1 MSTRRT
7 GSAVHRRIL
16 TATTA
21 AVLTATALLTGC
33 SKEGKT
39 VNPAPAPLS
48 PSASTALSADPRAAE
63 KAEILAA
70 YTGFWAES
78 VKAYAAGS
86 DKGTQLVKYAA
97 NKALDEALTDVT
109 NLQMAG
115 LAMQG
120 APGHR
125 AEVTSLQMSGEH
137 PGATV
142 TDCLDIST
150 WRTVNRLSGKE
161 ELSPSGQ
168 PMRYV
173 AVAEVEQWS
182 GRWMVVAMTPNGDR
196 TC

>member
-1 MSTRRT
+1 MTTTRTRS
-7 GSAVHRRIL
+7 SAHRRIL
-16 TATTA
+16 TAATA
-21 AVLTATALLTGC
+21 AALTAAALVTGC
-33 SKEGKT
+33 SKDGKT
-39 VNPAPAPLS
+39 ADPTSAPPS
-48 PSASTALSADPRAAE
+48 PSSSPTLSADPQAAE
-63 KAEILAA
+63 KAKVLAA

-86 DKGTQLVKYAA
+86 DKDTQLVKYAA
-97 NKALDEALTDVT
+97 KKALDEALTDVT
-109 NLQMAG
+109 NLQKAG

-125 AEVTSLQMSGEH
+125 AEATSLHMSGEH
-137 PGATV
+137 PRATV

-150 WRTVNRLSGKE
+150 WRTVNRSTGKE
-161 ELSPSGQ
+161 EPSPSGQ

-182 GRWMVVAMTPNGDR
+182 GQWMVVTMTPNGDR